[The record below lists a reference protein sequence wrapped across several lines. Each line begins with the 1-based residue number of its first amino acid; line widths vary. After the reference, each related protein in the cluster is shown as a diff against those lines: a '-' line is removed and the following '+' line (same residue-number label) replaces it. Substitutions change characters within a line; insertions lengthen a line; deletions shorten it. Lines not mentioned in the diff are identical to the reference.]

1 VRIAPGATRKPRA
14 QRTQIDPPMS
24 STKNADALLPLRM

>member
-1 VRIAPGATRKPRA
+1 VRTVPHATRKLRA
-14 QRTQIDPPMS
+14 RRTQLDPPMS